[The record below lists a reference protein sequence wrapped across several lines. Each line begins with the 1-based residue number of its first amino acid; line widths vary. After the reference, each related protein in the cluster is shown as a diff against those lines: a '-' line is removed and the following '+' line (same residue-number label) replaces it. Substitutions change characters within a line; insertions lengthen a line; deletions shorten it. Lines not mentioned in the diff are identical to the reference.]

1 MSKNMP
7 KAGIFKKNSF
17 EPLVYYRGTH
27 PRDLFCHPK
36 DKISMP
42 MRSGWNILID
52 LFGDTNKKIF
62 NSINI
67 IVHILT
73 QAFDFHR
80 P

>member
-1 MSKNMP
+1 MPKNMSE
-7 KAGIFKKNSF
+7 AGIFKENAF

-27 PRDLFCHPK
+27 PRNLFCHSQ

-42 MRSGWNILID
+42 MRAGWKVLID

-62 NSINI
+62 NPINI

-73 QAFDFHR
+73 QAFDLHR